1 MKRALI
7 IVCGLSGAGKSRALA
22 AFEDLGYFTVENLP
36 IELLTRFVNLGEDA
50 KDDMGHMA
58 VTLRLPDEGFEQ
70 LLEKQIERLKLDGIS
85 VEVLY
90 LEANTDA
97 LIRRYQETRRKH
109 PMLNAENGGSIFD
122 AIQKERLFLRPYKH
136 LATQI
141 IDTSSL
147 TPQDLKVRIT
157 KLYSI
162 KGTKAD
168 LNITFLS
175 FGFRFGV
182 PSEADLVM
190 DVRFI
195 NNPFYDE
202 TLKDLDG
209 RDPRIIE
216 YVMSDDAA
224 QSFLTEFTN
233 LLKFLLPQYLA
244 KEGKSHL
251 TVAFGCTGGKH
262 RSVVIAQE
270 MANRLR
276 EDGFE
281 ATVVHRDIDK
291 DKP

>member
-22 AFEDLGYFTVENLP
+22 SFEDLGYFTVENLP
-36 IELLTRFVNLGEDA
+36 LELLTRFVNLGEDA
-50 KDDMGHMA
+50 KDNMGHMA
-58 VTLRLPDEGFEQ
+58 VTLRLQGEGFEEI
-70 LLEKQIERLKLDGIS
+70 LKKQIEHLKLEGTN

-109 PMLNAENGGSIFD
+109 PLLNPDNSGGIFD
-122 AIQKERLFLRPYKH
+122 AIQRERLFLKPYKH

-141 IDTSSL
+141 IDTSGL
-147 TPQDLKVRIT
+147 TPQELKVRIT

-202 TLKDLDG
+202 TLKELDG
-209 RDPRIIE
+209 CDPKIIE
-216 YVMSDDAA
+216 YVMSDESA
-224 QSFLTEFTN
+224 QSFIIKFTN

-262 RSVVIAQE
+262 RSVVIAHE
-270 MANRLR
+270 MANKLR

-281 ATVVHRDIDK
+281 ATIVHRDIDK

>member
-50 KDDMGHMA
+50 KVDMGHMA

-70 LLEKQIERLKLDGIS
+70 LLEKQIERLKLEGIS

-109 PMLNAENGGSIFD
+109 PLLNAENGGSIFD
-122 AIQKERLFLRPYKH
+122 AIQRERLFLRPYKH

-209 RDPRIIE
+209 RDPRIVE
-216 YVMSDDAA
+216 YVMSDESA

>member
-1 MKRALI
+1 MKRDLI

-22 AFEDLGYFTVENLP
+22 SFEDLGYFTVENLP
-36 IELLTRFVNLGEDA
+36 LELLTKFVNLGEDA
-50 KDDMGHMA
+50 KDNMGHMA
-58 VTLRLPDEGFEQ
+58 VTLRLQGEGFEEI
-70 LLEKQIERLKLDGIS
+70 LKKQIEHLKLEGTN

-109 PMLNAENGGSIFD
+109 PLLTPDISGGIFD
-122 AIQKERLFLRPYKH
+122 AIQRERLFLKPYKH

-141 IDTSSL
+141 IDTSGL
-147 TPQDLKVRIT
+147 TPQELKVRIT

-202 TLKDLDG
+202 TLKKLDG
-209 RDPRIIE
+209 CDPKIIE
-216 YVMSDDAA
+216 YVMSDESA
-224 QSFLTEFTN
+224 QSFIIKFTN
-233 LLKFLLPQYLA
+233 LLKFLLPQYIA

-262 RSVVIAQE
+262 RSVVIAHE
-270 MANRLR
+270 MANKLR

-281 ATVVHRDIDK
+281 ATIVHRDIDK